1 MRALGLD
8 LGGSK
13 LLACIID
20 EEGTV
25 LERVVLPT
33 GRATGPGEVRR
44 LVVEAARQLR
54 DAIGP
59 FDVAGLGFPGQVNF
73 SEGVARASVMLD
85 GWRDVPLADQLAQEL
100 GVRCVLDNDVN
111 AAAVAELKC
120 WEDKPPGSMI
130 FVAIGTGIGGAIVL
144 NNRLWRGHTGV
155 AGEIGNMT
163 IDRYGQLCWCGRR
176 GCLNTSA
183 SGTAMEQ
190 RLGGAGTL
198 SGHLGGEDPRMDQ
211 VLQETATALGIG
223 LANALN
229 LLNPA
234 VVVLGGGVARLGP
247 RWLEAVASTARA
259 EAFPEAG
266 QCQIEFARA
275 GYEAGAIGAALLAI
289 EATTTAVLE
298 APAVPVAKGT
308 HTPSEGLPPAR

>member
-13 LLACIID
+13 LLACVID
-20 EEGTV
+20 EDGAV
-25 LERVVLPT
+25 LERAVRPT
-33 GRATGPGEVRR
+33 GRATGPEDARR
-44 LVVEAARQLR
+44 LVVEAAGELR
-54 DAIGP
+54 EAIGS
-59 FDVAGLGFPGQVNF
+59 FDVAGLGFPGQVDF
-73 SEGVARASVMLD
+73 SQGMVRASVMLD
-85 GWRDVPLADQLAQEL
+85 GWRDVPLADQLAHEL

-111 AAAVAELKC
+111 AAAVAELK
-120 WEDKPPGSMI
+120 WREDEPPGSML
-130 FVAIGTGIGGAIVL
+130 FVAVGTGIGGAVVL
-144 NNRLWRGHTGV
+144 NNRLWRGHSGV
-155 AGEIGNMT
+155 AGEIGNVT
-163 IDRYGQLCWCGRR
+163 IDRHGPLCWCGRR

-183 SGTAMEQ
+183 SGAAMER
-190 RLGGAGTL
+190 RLGGAGSLTD
-198 SGHLGGEDPRMDQ
+198 HLRAGDPRLDE
-211 VLQETATALGIG
+211 VLHEAATALGIG

-247 RWLEAVASTARA
+247 RWLDAVALTARA

-266 QCQIEFARA
+266 QCRIEVARA

-298 APAVPVAKGT
+298 APGAPAAKGT
-308 HTPSEGLPPAR
+308 HGPSGGPPAVR